1 MASISKNLERAVGRS
16 INIPAGTDLVA
27 LLYTMGSEDRYY
39 TPDIT
44 RLTNTNG
51 LPVVST
57 WYNFTCDDI
66 DPTNKKIYAS
76 HAAGYQY
83 VANITISGIS
93 KWVLE
98 FTDNTYPVGVPIPFP
113 GTTPPLGYALC
124 NGQSFNT
131 TSYPK
136 LATVYPTGVIPDLRG
151 EFIRGWGN
159 SRGVDSNRTILS
171 SQGYA
176 TEDHAHGLPSRSSVV
191 TDPTIGF
198 YFDETWAA
206 NNTELIKWGSTND
219 AGLPGPNYGTFK
231 TYKQSVSSLGT
242 ASTETRPRNI
252 AYNYIIRMA

>member
-16 INIPAGTDLVA
+16 INIPTGTDLVA

-83 VANITISGIS
+83 VANITIGGIS

-98 FTDNTYPVGVPIPFP
+98 FTDSTYPVGVPIPFP

-124 NGQSFNT
+124 NGQTFNT

-151 EFIRGWGN
+151 EFIRGWDNG
-159 SRGVDSNRTILS
+159 RGVDTSRVILS
-171 SQGYA
+171 FQDASRIGGQLYGAAGAGTGNGWHHDQDGPYDGWERLSVLNMNTSSARGKLTRETDTTTQLYRNTGY
-176 TEDHAHGLPSRSSVV
+176 V
-191 TDPTIGF
+191 
-198 YFDETWAA
+198 
-206 NNTELIKWGSTND
+206 
-219 AGLPGPNYGTFK
+219 
-231 TYKQSVSSLGT
+231 
-242 ASTETRPRNI
+242 RPRNI
-252 AYNYIIRMA
+252 AYNYIVRMA

>member
-151 EFIRGWGN
+151 EFIRGWDNG
-159 SRGVDSNRTILS
+159 RLVDSGRSLLS
-171 SQGYA
+171 SQTDAIRNITGDMDYTLSSLSSSSGVFYNKNTGARYA
-176 TEDHAHGLPSRSSVV
+176 DRPIVSSNPTIDDKWKDRIIAIDISRSV
-191 TDPTIGF
+191 PT
-198 YFDETWAA
+198 A
-206 NNTELIKWGSTND
+206 NEN
-219 AGLPGPNYGTFK
+219 
-231 TYKQSVSSLGT
+231 
-242 ASTETRPRNI
+242 RPRNI

>member
-16 INIPAGTDLVA
+16 INIPTGTDLVA
-27 LLYTMGSEDRYY
+27 LFYTMGSEDRYY

-83 VANITISGIS
+83 VANITIGGIS

-98 FTDNTYPVGVPIPFP
+98 FTDSTYPVGVPIPFP

-124 NGQSFNT
+124 NGQSFDK

-151 EFIRGWGN
+151 EFIRGWDNG
-159 SRGVDSNRTILS
+159 RLVDSGRSLLS
-171 SQGYA
+171 SQLDGAPNITGVVSNMVNIIGAAPSGALTA
-176 TEDHAHGLPSRSSVV
+176 TATGTNSNAVTGSSSSIFNIAIDASRSSS
-191 TDPTIGF
+191 IYGRS
-198 YFDETWAA
+198 
-206 NNTELIKWGSTND
+206 TEL
-219 AGLPGPNYGTFK
+219 
-231 TYKQSVSSLGT
+231 
-242 ASTETRPRNI
+242 RPRNV
-252 AYNYIIRMA
+252 AYNYIVRMA

>member
-16 INIPAGTDLVA
+16 INIPTGTDLVA
-27 LLYTMGSEDRYY
+27 LFYTMGSEDRYY

-83 VANITISGIS
+83 VANITIGGIS

-151 EFIRGWGN
+151 EFIRGWDNG
-159 SRGVDSNRTILS
+159 RGIDVTNGTARSILS
-171 SQGYA
+171 WQSGTYIA
-176 TEDHAHGLPSRSSVV
+176 VDPINTDSGFVGVHGVTNQNEVYKFNGDPYVAQPADTAILHQFTTSS
-191 TDPTIGF
+191 TTINKVAIGSP
-198 YFDETWAA
+198 
-206 NNTELIKWGSTND
+206 NTI
-219 AGLPGPNYGTFK
+219 
-231 TYKQSVSSLGT
+231 VS
-242 ASTETRPRNI
+242 RPRNI
-252 AYNYIIRMA
+252 AYNYIVRMA